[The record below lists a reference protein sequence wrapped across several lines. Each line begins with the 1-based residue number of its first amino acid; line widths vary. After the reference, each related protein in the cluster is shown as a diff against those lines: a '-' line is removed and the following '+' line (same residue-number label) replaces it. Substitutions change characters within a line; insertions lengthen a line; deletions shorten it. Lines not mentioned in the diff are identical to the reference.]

1 MLKPSLSKKTRGF
14 TLVEVCIAMAIMTVT
29 LVPLMGLMANG
40 LVQVGSNLDHNQA
53 VNICQQ
59 VFVAQQQQSFSQL
72 VANSKTPAYF
82 YFTAEGD
89 SLSSAS
95 SPGVVYTATVTYTVS
110 SVPATPAPHLIP
122 PLVGVKIQIQKTPG
136 GATKG
141 PLVATFLGSVS
152 CPDISGYNAGTD

>member
-1 MLKPSLSKKTRGF
+1 MIKPSLTKKTRGF

-59 VFVAQQQQSFSQL
+59 VFIAQQQQSFSQL
-72 VANSKTPAYF
+72 VANSATPASF

-89 SLSSAS
+89 SLPSAS
-95 SPGVVYTATVTYTVS
+95 SPGVVYTATVTYS
-110 SVPATPAPHLIP
+110 ITPVKSPTP
-122 PLVGVKIQIQKTPG
+122 PLVGLKIQIQKTPG
-136 GATKG
+136 GVTTG

-152 CPDISGYNAGTD
+152 CPDISGFNAKTD

>member
-1 MLKPSLSKKTRGF
+1 MTKRPLSPKKNRGF

-72 VANSKTPAYF
+72 STEALSGTPQYF

-89 SLSSAS
+89 SLPSAA
-95 SPGVVYTATVTYTVS
+95 SPGVVYTATVSYSTTTVKS
-110 SVPATPAPHLIP
+110 PTP
-122 PLVGVKIQIQKTPG
+122 PLVGLKIQIQKTPG

-152 CPDISGYNAGTD
+152 CQDISGFNAGTD